1 MKPVGFSATPN
12 LVLRLPM
19 WRSRLMLF
27 ILFFLFML
35 LLARAFWI
43 QGPGNAFYE
52 AKAVRGTQRELEL
65 PASRGKILDRNG
77 QVIATSLEAKSV
89 IAYNDTVPDDLS
101 AEKIRKLAQL
111 LQIGEA
117 DLRKKL
123 KEERKQVFLKRQVDP
138 EIAQQI
144 KRLEIPGIG
153 LNNEYRRF
161 YPEGEAMAHV
171 VGFTNVEDRGQE
183 GMELSHEAELAGH
196 PGQRRVVVDR
206 LGRVVEDVAITQLPR
221 NGKDLQ
227 LSIDSKIQYLA
238 YNAVKNAVEEHHAKA
253 GGAVVLDTQT
263 GEILA
268 LANWPSYNPND
279 RSKLNGEQLRNRVLT
294 DTFEPGST
302 MKPFTVSIALEK
314 GAVTPNTPMAIGA
327 SYLIGPKPITDTH
340 PYGVLTVA
348 QIIQKSSNIG
358 TAKLAMQMQS
368 KEMWDMYTA
377 VGFGQAP
384 KIGFPGAVAGT
395 LHPYK
400 KWMPTDQAR
409 IAFGY
414 GIAASLFQVAHA
426 YTIFARDG
434 ELVPLT
440 IERSPEFKQ
449 GTRVISAKTAIEMR
463 SMLESVTEPG
473 GTAVKAHSDGFRVGG
488 KTGTAHK
495 VSGKGYSSNKYRAYF
510 SGIAP
515 ISAPRIVVAVMID
528 EPTGGSHYGGDVA
541 APVFSTIVSETLQT
555 MNIVPDTN
563 VKQMVMR
570 DEVAPTEAH
579 GDNLLQIHKVV
590 LKR

>member
-1 MKPVGFSATPN
+1 MRLVGFSTSPN

-27 ILFFLFML
+27 LLFFVFTL
-35 LLARAFWI
+35 LLIRAFWI

-101 AEKIRKLAQL
+101 AEKIQKLASL
-111 LQIGEA
+111 LQMSEY

-123 KEERKQVFLKRQVDP
+123 KEERKQIFLKRQVDP
-138 EIAQQI
+138 DIAQQI
-144 KRLEIPGIG
+144 KKLEIPGIG

-171 VGFTNVEDRGQE
+171 VGFTSVEDRGQE
-183 GMELSHEAELAGH
+183 GMELSREKDLAGH

-206 LGRVVEDVAITQLPR
+206 LGRVVEDVAIEQYPQ

-238 YNAVKNAVEEHHAKA
+238 YNAVKSAVEQHHAKA

-268 LANWPSYNPND
+268 LANYPSYNPND
-279 RSKLNGEQLRNRVLT
+279 RRNLSGEQLRNRVLT

-302 MKPFTVSIALEK
+302 IKPFTISIALEK
-314 GAVTPNTPMAIGA
+314 GAIAPNTNMVIGA
-327 SYLIGPKPITDTH
+327 KYLVGPKPITDTH
-340 PYGVLTVA
+340 PYGNLTVA
-348 QIIQKSSNIG
+348 EIIQKSSNIG
-358 TAKLAMQMQS
+358 TAKIAMNNLS
-368 KEMWDMYTA
+368 AEEMWNFYTS
-377 VGFGQAP
+377 VGLGQAP

-395 LHPYK
+395 VHPFK

-414 GIAASLFQVAHA
+414 GISASLFQVARA

-449 GTRVISAKTAIEMR
+449 GTKVLSAKTANDMR
-463 SMLESVTEPG
+463 AMLETVTEPG
-473 GTAVKAHSDGFRVGG
+473 GTAVKAQSEGYRVGG

-495 VSGKGYSSNKYRAYF
+495 LVGKGYGNSYRAYF
-510 SGIAP
+510 AGIAP

-541 APVFSTIVSETLQT
+541 GPVFSTIVSETLRT
-555 MNIVPDTN
+555 LNVLPDSK
-563 VKQMVMR
+563 VKQMVLQ
-570 DEVAPTEAH
+570 DQPSTDTHIATAH
-579 GDNLLQIHKVV
+579 AQPVV

>member
-1 MKPVGFSATPN
+1 MRTVGFSTTPN

-27 ILFFLFML
+27 LLFVVFTL
-35 LLARAFWI
+35 LLIRAFWI

-89 IAYNDTVPDDLS
+89 IAYNDTVPDDLV
-101 AEKIRKLAQL
+101 AEKVQKLASL
-111 LQIGEA
+111 LQMSEY

-123 KEERKQVFLKRQVDP
+123 KEERKQVFLKRQVNPDV
-138 EIAQQI
+138 AQQI
-144 KRLEIPGIG
+144 KKLEIPGIG

-183 GMELSHEAELAGH
+183 GMELSREKDLAGH

-206 LGRVVEDVAITQLPR
+206 LGRVVEDVAIEQFPQ

-238 YNAVKNAVEEHHAKA
+238 YNAVKSAVLEHHAKA

-268 LANWPSYNPND
+268 LANYPSYNPND
-279 RSKLNGEQLRNRVLT
+279 RRNLSGEQLRNRVLT

-302 MKPFTVSIALEK
+302 IKPLTISAALEK
-314 GAVTPNTPMAIGA
+314 GAVTPNTNMVIGA
-327 SYLIGPKPITDTH
+327 KYLVGPKPITDTH
-340 PYGVLTVA
+340 PYSNLSVA
-348 QIIQKSSNIG
+348 EIIQKSSNIG
-358 TAKLAMQMQS
+358 TAKIAMNYLS
-368 KEMWDMYTA
+368 SEEMWEMYTA
-377 VGFGQAP
+377 VGFGQSP

-395 LHPYK
+395 VHPFK

-414 GIAASLFQVAHA
+414 GISASLFQVARA

-434 ELVPLT
+434 DLVPLT
-440 IERSPEFKQ
+440 IERSPEFKP
-449 GTRVISAKTAIEMR
+449 GTKVISAKTATEMR
-463 SMLESVTEPG
+463 SMLETVTEPG
-473 GTAVKAHSDGFRVGG
+473 GTAVKAQADGYRVGG

-495 VSGKGYSSNKYRAYF
+495 LVGKGYGNSYRAYF
-510 SGIAP
+510 AGIAP

-541 APVFSTIVSETLQT
+541 APVFSTIVSETLRT
-555 MNIVPDTN
+555 LNVIPDTKI
-563 VKQMVMR
+563 KQMV
-570 DEVAPTEAH
+570 
-579 GDNLLQIHKVV
+579 LQDQPSADMHIAGRHAQPMV

>member
-1 MKPVGFSATPN
+1 MRPVGFSTSPN

-27 ILFFLFML
+27 ILFFVFML
-35 LLARAFWI
+35 LLIRAFWI

-52 AKAVRGTQRELEL
+52 AKGVGVTQRELEL

-77 QVIATSLEAKSV
+77 QVIATSLEVKSI
-89 IAYNDTVPDDLS
+89 IAYNDNVPADLS
-101 AEKIRKLAQL
+101 AEKVHKLAIL
-111 LQIGEA
+111 LEMSDA
-117 DLRKKL
+117 ELRKKL
-123 KEERKQVFLKRQVDP
+123 REERKQVFLKRQVDP
-138 EIAQQI
+138 KIAEQI
-144 KRLEIPGIG
+144 KQLEIPGIG
-153 LNNEYRRF
+153 FNKEYRRF

-183 GMELSHEAELAGH
+183 GMEYSREKELAAH

-206 LGRVVEDVAITQLPR
+206 LGRVVEDIAIEQLPQ

-227 LSIDSKIQYLA
+227 LSIDSKIQFLA
-238 YNAVKNAVEEHHAKA
+238 YNAVKNAVEQHHASA

-268 LANWPSYNPND
+268 LANYPSYNPNN
-279 RSKLNGEQLRNRVLT
+279 RRNLSGEQLRNRVLT

-302 MKPFTVSIALEK
+302 IKPFTISIALEK
-314 GAVTPNTPMAIGA
+314 GAVMPNTNMAIGA
-327 SYLIGPKPITDTH
+327 SYLVGPKPITDTH
-340 PYGVLTVA
+340 PYDTLTVS

-358 TAKLAMQMQS
+358 TAKIAMNTLS
-368 KEMWDMYTA
+368 PEEMWDFYSA

-384 KIGFPGAVAGT
+384 KIGFPGAVNGT
-395 LHPYK
+395 LHPFK
-400 KWMPTDQAR
+400 KWVPSDQAR

-414 GIAASLFQVAHA
+414 GVSASLFQVARA
-426 YTIFARDG
+426 YTVFARDG

-440 IERSPEFKQ
+440 IERSPEVKT
-449 GTRVISAKTAIEMR
+449 GTKVISAKTAIAMR
-463 SMLESVTEPG
+463 SMLEAVTEQG
-473 GTAVKAHSDGFRVGG
+473 GTAVKAHADGYRVGG

-495 VSGKGYSSNKYRAYF
+495 LVGKGYGNKYRAYF
-510 SGIAP
+510 AGIAP

-541 APVFSTIVSETLQT
+541 APVFSTIVSETLRSLS
-555 MNIVPDTN
+555 VLPDSN
-563 VKQMVMR
+563 VKQMVLQ
-570 DEVAPTEAH
+570 DEVPTTPRSVDIKTQQVA
-579 GDNLLQIHKVV
+579 V
-590 LKR
+590 KR

>member
-1 MKPVGFSATPN
+1 MRPVGFSTTPN

-27 ILFFLFML
+27 LLFFVFML
-35 LLARAFWI
+35 LLIRAFWI

-52 AKAVRGTQRELEL
+52 AKGVRGTQRELEL

-101 AEKIRKLAQL
+101 AEKVKALANL
-111 LQIGEA
+111 LQISETE
-117 DLRKKL
+117 LRKKL
-123 KEERKQVFLKRQVDP
+123 KEERKQIFLKRQVDP
-138 EIAQQI
+138 AVAQQI
-144 KRLEIPGIG
+144 KLLEIPGIG

-171 VGFTNVEDRGQE
+171 VGFTNVNDKGQE
-183 GMELSHEAELAGH
+183 GMELSREKELAGH

-206 LGRVVEDVAITQLPR
+206 LGRVVEEMAILQLPQ
-221 NGKDLQ
+221 NGKDLN
-227 LSIDSKIQYLA
+227 LSIDSKIQFLA
-238 YNAVKNAVEEHHAKA
+238 YNAVKSAVETHHAKA

-268 LANWPSYNPND
+268 LANYPSYNPND
-279 RSKLNGEQLRNRVLT
+279 RKYLTGEQLRNRVLT

-302 MKPFTVSIALEK
+302 MKPITVSLSLEK
-314 GAVTPNTPMAIGA
+314 GQVQPNTQMAIGA
-327 SYLIGPKPITDTH
+327 KYLIGPKPITDTH
-340 PYGVLTVA
+340 PYATLTVA

-358 TAKLAMQMQS
+358 TAKLAMNTSPQ
-368 KEMWDMYTA
+368 EMWDLYTA
-377 VGFGQAP
+377 AGFGQAP

-400 KWMPTDQAR
+400 KWVPSDQAR

-414 GIAASLFQVAHA
+414 GISASLFQVARA

-440 IERSPEFKQ
+440 IERSPEFKP
-449 GTRVISAKTAIEMR
+449 GTPVISAKTAIEMR
-463 SMLESVTEPG
+463 GMLETVTEPG
-473 GTAVKAHSDGFRVGG
+473 GTAVKAQAEGFRVGG

-495 VSGKGYSSNKYRAYF
+495 LVGKGYGNKYRAYF
-510 SGIAP
+510 VGLAP

-541 APVFSTIVSETLQT
+541 APVFSTIVSETLHT
-555 MNIVPDTN
+555 LNVLPDAK
-563 VKQMVMR
+563 VKQMVLQNTAPE
-570 DEVAPTEAH
+570 EVRTANAQAQH
-579 GDNLLQIHKVV
+579 VV

>member
-1 MKPVGFSATPN
+1 MRRVGFSTTPN

-27 ILFFLFML
+27 LLFFVFMML
-35 LLARAFWI
+35 LLRAFWI
-43 QGPGNAFYE
+43 QGPGNEFYE
-52 AKAVRGTQRELEL
+52 AKGVRGTQRELEL

-101 AEKIRKLAQL
+101 ADKVKKLASL
-111 LQIGEA
+111 LKMSEA
-117 DLRKKL
+117 ELRKKL
-123 KEERKQVFLKRQVDP
+123 KEERKQIFLKRQVEP
-138 EIAQQI
+138 AIAQQI
-144 KRLEIPGIG
+144 KQLEIPGIG

-183 GMELSHEAELAGH
+183 GMELSREKELAGH

-206 LGRVVEDVAITQLPR
+206 LGRVVEEMAILQLPQ
-221 NGKDLQ
+221 NGKDLN

-238 YNAVKNAVEEHHAKA
+238 YNAIKDAVEKHHAKA
-253 GGAVVLDTQT
+253 GGAVVVDTQT

-268 LANWPSYNPND
+268 LANYPSYNPND
-279 RSKLNGEQLRNRVLT
+279 RKFLTGEQLRNRVLT

-302 MKPFTVSIALEK
+302 MKPLTVAIALEK
-314 GAVTPNTPMAIGA
+314 GAIKPETNMVIGA
-327 SYLIGPKPITDTH
+327 KYLIGPKPITDTH
-340 PYGVLTVA
+340 PYSNLTIA
-348 QIIQKSSNIG
+348 EIIQKSSNIG
-358 TAKLAMQMQS
+358 TAKIAINNLSAE
-368 KEMWDMYTA
+368 EMWDFYTA
-377 VGFGQAP
+377 VGFGQSP
-384 KIGFPGAVAGT
+384 KIGFPGAVGGT
-395 LHPYK
+395 VHPFK

-414 GIAASLFQVAHA
+414 GISTSLFQVAQA
-426 YTIFARDG
+426 YTVFARDG

-440 IERSPEFKQ
+440 IERSPKFKP
-449 GTRVISAKTAIEMR
+449 GTRVLSAKTAIEIR
-463 SMLESVTEPG
+463 TMLETVTEPG
-473 GTAVKAHSDGFRVGG
+473 GTAIKAQAEGFRVGG

-495 VSGKGYSSNKYRAYF
+495 LVGKGYGNKYRAYF
-510 SGIAP
+510 AGLAP

-528 EPTGGSHYGGDVA
+528 EPTIGGHYGGEVA
-541 APVFSTIVSETLQT
+541 APVFSTIVSETLNT
-555 MNIVPDTN
+555 LNVLPDN
-563 VKQMVMR
+563 KVKQMV
-570 DEVAPTEAH
+570 
-579 GDNLLQIHKVV
+579 LQDKSLEEIRTANIQAQQAV

>member
-1 MKPVGFSATPN
+1 MRPVGFSTTPN

-27 ILFFLFML
+27 LLFFVFMML
-35 LLARAFWI
+35 LLRAFWI

-52 AKAVRGTQRELEL
+52 AKGIRGTQRELEL

-89 IAYNDTVPDDLS
+89 IAYNDTVPDDL
-101 AEKIRKLAQL
+101 AADKVQKLASL
-111 LQIGEA
+111 LQMSEA
-117 DLRKKL
+117 ELRKKL
-123 KEERKQVFLKRQVDP
+123 REERKQIFLKRQVEP
-138 EIAQQI
+138 AIAQQI
-144 KRLEIPGIG
+144 KQLEIPGIG

-171 VGFTNVEDRGQE
+171 VGFTNVNDKGQE
-183 GMELSHEAELAGH
+183 GMELSRESELAGR

-206 LGRVVEDVAITQLPR
+206 LGRVVEEMAILQLPQ
-221 NGKDLQ
+221 NGKDLN
-227 LSIDSKIQYLA
+227 LSIDSKIQFLA
-238 YNAVKNAVEEHHAKA
+238 YNAVKDAVEKHHAKA

-268 LANWPSYNPND
+268 LANYPSYNPND
-279 RSKLNGEQLRNRVLT
+279 RKYLTGEQLRNRVLT

-302 MKPFTVSIALEK
+302 MKPLTIAIALEK
-314 GAVTPNTPMAIGA
+314 GVVKPDTNMVIGA
-327 SYLIGPKPITDTH
+327 KYLVGPKPITDTH
-340 PYGVLTVA
+340 PYANLTVA

-358 TAKLAMQMQS
+358 TSKIAMNS
-368 KEMWDMYTA
+368 LSAEEMWDFYTS

-395 LHPYK
+395 VHPFK
-400 KWMPTDQAR
+400 KWVPSDQAR

-414 GIAASLFQVAHA
+414 GISASLFQVARA
-426 YTIFARDG
+426 YTVFARDG

-440 IERSPEFKQ
+440 IERSPDFKP
-449 GTRVISAKTAIEMR
+449 GTKILSPKAAIEMR
-463 SMLESVTEPG
+463 AMLETVTEPG
-473 GTAVKAHSDGFRVGG
+473 GTAIKAQAEGFRVGG

-495 VSGKGYSSNKYRAYF
+495 IVGKGYGNKYRAYF
-510 SGIAP
+510 AGLAP

-541 APVFSTIVSETLQT
+541 APVFSTIVSETLNT
-555 MNIVPDTN
+555 LNVLPDSKA
-563 VKQMVMR
+563 KQMVLR
-570 DEVAPTEAH
+570 DKSPEEIRTANVQAQH
-579 GDNLLQIHKVV
+579 VV

>member
-1 MKPVGFSATPN
+1 MRPVGFSTTPN

-27 ILFFLFML
+27 LLFFVFML
-35 LLARAFWI
+35 LLIRAFWI

-52 AKAVRGTQRELEL
+52 AKGVRGTQRELEL

-101 AEKIRKLAQL
+101 AEKVKALANL
-111 LQIGEA
+111 LQISETE
-117 DLRKKL
+117 LRKKL
-123 KEERKQVFLKRQVDP
+123 KEERKQIFLKRQVDP
-138 EIAQQI
+138 VVAQKI
-144 KRLEIPGIG
+144 KQLEIPGIG

-183 GMELSHEAELAGH
+183 GMELSREKELAGH

-206 LGRVVEDVAITQLPR
+206 LGRVVEEMAILQLPQ
-221 NGKDLQ
+221 NGKDLS
-227 LSIDSKIQYLA
+227 LSIDSKIQFLA
-238 YNAVKNAVEEHHAKA
+238 YNAVKSAVEKHQAKA

-268 LANWPSYNPND
+268 LANYPSYNPND
-279 RSKLNGEQLRNRVLT
+279 RKNLTGEQLRNRVLT

-302 MKPFTVSIALEK
+302 MKPFTVSLALEK
-314 GAVTPNTPMAIGA
+314 GQVQPNTQMAIGA
-327 SYLIGPKPITDTH
+327 KYLIGPKPITDTH
-340 PYGVLTVA
+340 PYGTLTVA
-348 QIIQKSSNIG
+348 QVIQKSSNIG
-358 TAKLAMQMQS
+358 TAKLAMNTSPQ
-368 KEMWDMYTA
+368 EMWDLYTA
-377 VGFGQAP
+377 AGFGQVP

-400 KWMPTDQAR
+400 KWVPSDQAR

-414 GIAASLFQVAHA
+414 GISSSLFQLARA

-434 ELVPLT
+434 DLVPLT
-440 IERSPEFKQ
+440 IERSPEFKP
-449 GTRVISAKTAIEMR
+449 GTPVISAKTAIEMR
-463 SMLESVTEPG
+463 SMLETVTEPG
-473 GTAVKAHSDGFRVGG
+473 GTALKAQAEGFRVGG

-495 VSGKGYSSNKYRAYF
+495 LVGKGYGNKYRAYF
-510 SGIAP
+510 AGLAP

-528 EPTGGSHYGGDVA
+528 EPTKGGHYGGEVA
-541 APVFSTIVSETLQT
+541 APVFSTIVSETLHT
-555 MNIVPDTN
+555 LNVLPDAK
-563 VKQMVMR
+563 VKQMV
-570 DEVAPTEAH
+570 
-579 GDNLLQIHKVV
+579 LQDKTPEEIRTANVQAQHAV

>member
-1 MKPVGFSATPN
+1 MRPVGFSTSPN

-19 WRSRLMLF
+19 WRSRMMLF
-27 ILFFLFML
+27 LLFFVFML
-35 LLARAFWI
+35 LLIRAFWI

-52 AKAVRGTQRELEL
+52 AKGVRGTQRELEL

-101 AEKIRKLAQL
+101 TEKVKSLANL
-111 LQIGEA
+111 LQMSESE
-117 DLRKKL
+117 LRKKL
-123 KEERKQVFLKRQVDP
+123 KEERKQIFLKRQVDP
-138 EIAQQI
+138 EVAQKI
-144 KRLEIPGIG
+144 KQLEIPGIG

-183 GMELSHEAELAGH
+183 GMELSREKELAGH

-206 LGRVVEDVAITQLPR
+206 LGRVVEEMAILQLPQ
-221 NGKDLQ
+221 NGKDLN
-227 LSIDSKIQYLA
+227 LSIDSKIQFLA
-238 YNAVKNAVEEHHAKA
+238 YNAVKNAVEQHHAKA

-268 LANWPSYNPND
+268 LANYPSYNPND
-279 RSKLNGEQLRNRVLT
+279 RKYLTGEQLRNRVLT
-294 DTFEPGST
+294 DSFEPGST
-302 MKPFTVSIALEK
+302 MKPFTVSLALEK
-314 GAVTPNTPMAIGA
+314 GQVQPNTQMVIGA
-327 SYLIGPKPITDTH
+327 KYLIGPKPITDTH

-358 TAKLAMQMQS
+358 TAKLAMNTSPQ
-368 KEMWDMYTA
+368 EMWDLYTA
-377 VGFGQAP
+377 AGFGQAP
-384 KIGFPGAVAGT
+384 KIGFPGAVSGT

-400 KWMPTDQAR
+400 KWVPSDQAR

-414 GIAASLFQVAHA
+414 GVSTSLFQLARA

-440 IERSPEFKQ
+440 IERSPEFKP
-449 GTRVISAKTAIEMR
+449 GTPVISAKTAIEMR
-463 SMLESVTEPG
+463 GMLETVTEPG
-473 GTAVKAHSDGFRVGG
+473 GTAIKAQAEGFRVGG

-495 VSGKGYSSNKYRAYF
+495 LVGKGYGNKYRAYF
-510 SGIAP
+510 AGLAP

-541 APVFSTIVSETLQT
+541 APVFSTIVSETLHT
-555 MNIVPDTN
+555 LNVLPDAK
-563 VKQMVMR
+563 VKQMV
-570 DEVAPTEAH
+570 
-579 GDNLLQIHKVV
+579 LQDKTPEEIRTANVQTQHVV

>member
-1 MKPVGFSATPN
+1 MRPVGFSTTPN

-27 ILFFLFML
+27 LLFFVFML
-35 LLARAFWI
+35 LLLRAFWI

-77 QVIATSLEAKSV
+77 NVIATSLEAKSV

-101 AEKIRKLAQL
+101 AEKIRQLASL
-111 LQIGEA
+111 LQMNESDI
-117 DLRKKL
+117 RRKL

-138 EIAQQI
+138 AVAQQI
-144 KRLEIPGIG
+144 KQLEIPGIG

-183 GMELSHEAELAGH
+183 GMGLSHEKELAAH

-206 LGRVVEDVAITQLPR
+206 LGRIVEDVAIEQEPQ

-268 LANWPSYNPND
+268 LANYPSYNPND
-279 RSKLNGEQLRNRVLT
+279 RRNLTGEQLRNRVLT

-302 MKPFTVSIALEK
+302 MKPFTISTALEK
-314 GAVTPNTPMAIGA
+314 GAITPNTNMVIGA

-340 PYGVLTVA
+340 PYGNLTVS
-348 QIIQKSSNIG
+348 QVIQKSSNIG
-358 TAKLAMQMQS
+358 TAKIAMNNLS
-368 KEMWDMYTA
+368 PEEMWNMYSA

-384 KIGFPGAVAGT
+384 KIGFPGSVSGT
-395 LHPYK
+395 LHPYQ
-400 KWMPTDQAR
+400 KWGASDQAR

-414 GIAASLFQVAHA
+414 GISASLFQVARA

-440 IERSPEFKQ
+440 IERSPEFKP
-449 GTRVISAKTAIEMR
+449 GVRVISAKTAIEMR
-463 SMLESVTEPG
+463 SMLETVTEPG
-473 GTAVKAHSDGFRVGG
+473 GTAVKAQADGYRVGG

-495 VSGKGYSSNKYRAYF
+495 LVGKGYGNSYRAYF

-541 APVFSTIVSETLQT
+541 APVFSTIVSETLRT
-555 MNIVPDTN
+555 LNVLPDANI
-563 VKQMVMR
+563 KQMVSDDVKR
-570 DEVAPTEAH
+570 PPENQVTGLKA
-579 GDNLLQIHKVV
+579 QQVV

>member
-1 MKPVGFSATPN
+1 MRPVGFSTTPN

-27 ILFFLFML
+27 LLFFVFMML
-35 LLARAFWI
+35 LLRAFWI

-52 AKAVRGTQRELEL
+52 AKGVRGTQRELEL

-89 IAYNDTVPDDLS
+89 IAYNDTVPDDL
-101 AEKIRKLAQL
+101 AADKVKKLASL
-111 LQIGEA
+111 LQISESE
-117 DLRKKL
+117 LRKKL
-123 KEERKQVFLKRQVDP
+123 KEDRKQIFLKRQVEP
-138 EIAQQI
+138 AIAQQI
-144 KRLEIPGIG
+144 KQLEIPGIG

-183 GMELSHEAELAGH
+183 GMELSRQKELAGH

-206 LGRVVEDVAITQLPR
+206 LGRVVEEMAILQLPQ
-221 NGKDLQ
+221 NGKDLN
-227 LSIDSKIQYLA
+227 LSIDSKIQFLA
-238 YNAVKNAVEEHHAKA
+238 YNAVKDAVEKHRAKA
-253 GGAVVLDTQT
+253 GGAVVLDAQT

-268 LANWPSYNPND
+268 LANYPSYNPND
-279 RSKLNGEQLRNRVLT
+279 RKFLTGEQLRNRVLT

-302 MKPFTVSIALEK
+302 MKPLTVAIALEK
-314 GAVTPNTPMAIGA
+314 GVIQADTNMVIGA
-327 SYLIGPKPITDTH
+327 KYLIGPKPITDTH
-340 PYGVLTVA
+340 PYANLSVA

-358 TAKLAMQMQS
+358 TAKIAINSLSAE
-368 KEMWDMYTA
+368 EMWDFYTA
-377 VGFGQAP
+377 VGFGQSP

-395 LHPYK
+395 VHPFK

-414 GIAASLFQVAHA
+414 GISASLFQVAQA
-426 YTIFARDG
+426 YTVFARDG

-440 IERSPEFKQ
+440 IERSPNFKP
-449 GTRVISAKTAIEMR
+449 GTRVLSAKTAIEMR
-463 SMLESVTEPG
+463 AMLETVTEPG
-473 GTAVKAHSDGFRVGG
+473 GTAIKAQAEGFRVGG

-495 VSGKGYSSNKYRAYF
+495 LVGKGYGNKYRAYF
-510 SGIAP
+510 AGLAP

-528 EPTGGSHYGGDVA
+528 EPTVGGHYGGEVA
-541 APVFSTIVSETLQT
+541 APVFSTIVSETLNT
-555 MNIVPDTN
+555 LNVPPDN
-563 VKQMVMR
+563 KVKQMV
-570 DEVAPTEAH
+570 
-579 GDNLLQIHKVV
+579 LQDKSPEEIRTANVQTQHVV

>member
-1 MKPVGFSATPN
+1 M
-12 LVLRLPM
+12 
-19 WRSRLMLF
+19 
-27 ILFFLFML
+27 
-35 LLARAFWI
+35 
-43 QGPGNAFYE
+43 Q
-52 AKAVRGTQRELEL
+52 
-65 PASRGKILDRNG
+65 
-77 QVIATSLEAKSV
+77 
-89 IAYNDTVPDDLS
+89 
-101 AEKIRKLAQL
+101 KLASL
-111 LQIGEA
+111 LQISETE
-117 DLRKKL
+117 LRKKVR
-123 KEERKQVFLKRQVDP
+123 EERKQTFLKRQVDP

-144 KRLEIPGIG
+144 KQLEIPGIG

-183 GMELSHEAELAGH
+183 GMELSSEKELAGH

-206 LGRVVEDVAITQLPR
+206 LGRVVEEIAILQLPQ

-227 LSIDSKIQYLA
+227 LSIDSKIQFLA
-238 YNAVKNAVEEHHAKA
+238 YNAVKSAVEQHRASA

-268 LANWPSYNPND
+268 LANYPSYNPND
-279 RSKLNGEQLRNRVLT
+279 RKKLTGEQLRNRVLT

-302 MKPFTVSIALEK
+302 MKPLTISIALEK
-314 GAVTPNTPMAIGA
+314 GAVLPNTN
-327 SYLIGPKPITDTH
+327 LVGPKPITDTH
-340 PYGVLTVA
+340 HYGNLTVA

-358 TAKLAMQMQS
+358 TAKIAMNNLTAE
-368 KEMWDMYTA
+368 EMWNFYTS
-377 VGFGQAP
+377 VGLGQAP

-395 LHPYK
+395 VLPYK

-414 GIAASLFQVAHA
+414 GISASLFQLARA
-426 YTIFARDG
+426 YTVFARDG

-440 IERSPEFKQ
+440 IERSPEFKP
-449 GTRVISAKTAIEMR
+449 GTKVMSPKTAIEMR
-463 SMLESVTEPG
+463 TMLETVTEPG
-473 GTAVKAHSDGFRVGG
+473 GTAIKAQSEGYRVGG

-495 VSGKGYSSNKYRAYF
+495 LVGKGYGNKYRAYF
-510 SGIAP
+510 AGLAP

-541 APVFSTIVSETLQT
+541 APVFSTIVSETLRT
-555 MNIVPDTN
+555 LNVLPDSN
-563 VKQMVMR
+563 VKQMVLK
-570 DEVAPTEAH
+570 DEPPANLHGTGVKVQQVA
-579 GDNLLQIHKVV
+579 

>member
-1 MKPVGFSATPN
+1 MRPVGFSTTPN

-27 ILFFLFML
+27 LLFFVFMML
-35 LLARAFWI
+35 LLRAFWI

-52 AKAVRGTQRELEL
+52 AKGVRGTQRELEL

-77 QVIATSLEAKSV
+77 QVIATSLEAKSI

-101 AEKIRKLAQL
+101 ADKLQKLANL
-111 LQIGEA
+111 LQISKG

-123 KEERKQVFLKRQVDP
+123 QEDRKQVFLKRQVDP
-138 EIAQQI
+138 KVAQQI
-144 KRLEIPGIG
+144 MQLEIPGIG
-153 LNNEYRRF
+153 LNNEYKRF

-171 VGFTNVEDRGQE
+171 VGFTNVNDKGQE
-183 GMELSHEAELAGH
+183 GMELSREKDLAAH

-206 LGRVVEDVAITQLPR
+206 LGRVVEDIAIEQLPQ
-221 NGKDLQ
+221 NGKDLH
-227 LSIDSKIQYLA
+227 LSIDSKIQFLA
-238 YNAVKNAVEEHHAKA
+238 YNAVKSAVEQHHAKA
-253 GGAVVLDTQT
+253 GGAVVLDAQT

-268 LANWPSYNPND
+268 LANYPSYNPND
-279 RSKLNGEQLRNRVLT
+279 RRNLSGEQLRNRVLT

-302 MKPFTVSIALEK
+302 IKPLTVSIALEK
-314 GAVTPNTPMAIGA
+314 GSVAPNTNMAIGA
-327 SYLIGPKPITDTH
+327 KYLVGPKPITDTH
-340 PYGVLTVA
+340 PYGNLTVA
-348 QIIQKSSNIG
+348 EVIQKSSNIG
-358 TAKLAMQMQS
+358 TAKIAMNYLS
-368 KEMWDMYTA
+368 PEEMWDFYTA
-377 VGFGQAP
+377 VGLGQSP

-395 LHPYK
+395 VHPYK

-414 GIAASLFQVAHA
+414 GISASLFQVARA

-440 IERSPEFKQ
+440 IERSPDAKT
-449 GTRVISAKTAIEMR
+449 GTRVLSAKTAIEMR
-463 SMLESVTEPG
+463 EMLETVTEPG
-473 GTAVKAHSDGFRVGG
+473 GTAVKAQAEGYRVGG

-495 VSGKGYSSNKYRAYF
+495 LVGKGYGNKYRAYF
-510 SGIAP
+510 AGLAP
-515 ISAPRIVVAVMID
+515 ISAPRIVVAVMVD

-541 APVFSTIVSETLQT
+541 APVFSTIVGETLRAL
-555 MNIVPDTN
+555 NVLPDN
-563 VKQMVMR
+563 KVKQMAL
-570 DEVAPTEAH
+570 DDKSLTEVRTANAQTQHA
-579 GDNLLQIHKVV
+579 V

>member
-1 MKPVGFSATPN
+1 MRPVGFSTTPN

-27 ILFFLFML
+27 LLFFVFML
-35 LLARAFWI
+35 LLLRAFWI

-52 AKAVRGTQRELEL
+52 AKGVRGTQRELEL

-77 QVIATSLEAKSV
+77 QVIATSLEAKSI
-89 IAYNDTVPDDLS
+89 IAYNDTVPDDL
-101 AEKIRKLAQL
+101 AADKIHKLANL
-111 LQIGEA
+111 LQISEA
-117 DLRKKL
+117 ELRKKL
-123 KEERKQVFLKRQVDP
+123 KDERKQIFLKRQVDP
-138 EIAQQI
+138 EVAQQI
-144 KRLEIPGIG
+144 KQLEIPGIG
-153 LNNEYRRF
+153 QNNEYRRF

-171 VGFTNVEDRGQE
+171 VGFTNVNDKGQE
-183 GMELSHEAELAGH
+183 GMELSREKDLAAH
-196 PGQRRVVVDR
+196 PGQRRVVIDR
-206 LGRVVEDVAITQLPR
+206 LGRVVEDVAIEQLPQ

-227 LSIDSKIQYLA
+227 LSIDSKIQFLA
-238 YNAVKNAVEEHHAKA
+238 YNAVKNAVEQHHAKA

-268 LANWPSYNPND
+268 LANYPSYNPND
-279 RSKLNGEQLRNRVLT
+279 RKNLSGEQLRNRVLT

-302 MKPFTVSIALEK
+302 MKPLTVSIALEK
-314 GAVTPNTPMAIGA
+314 GSVTPNQNMVIGS
-327 SYLIGPKPITDTH
+327 SYLVGPKPITDTH
-340 PYGVLTVA
+340 PYGNLTVA

-358 TAKLAMQMQS
+358 TAKIAMNNLS
-368 KEMWDMYTA
+368 PEEMWDFYTA
-377 VGFGQAP
+377 VGLGQSP

-395 LHPYK
+395 VHPFK

-414 GIAASLFQVAHA
+414 GISASLFQVARA
-426 YTIFARDG
+426 YTVFARDG

-440 IERSPEFKQ
+440 IERSPEVKP
-449 GTRVISAKTAIEMR
+449 GTRVLSAKTAIEMR
-463 SMLESVTEPG
+463 EMLETVTEPG
-473 GTAVKAHSDGFRVGG
+473 GTAIKAQTEGYRVGG

-495 VSGKGYSSNKYRAYF
+495 LVGKGYGNKYRAYF
-510 SGIAP
+510 VGLAP

-541 APVFSTIVSETLQT
+541 APVFSTIVGETLRT
-555 MNIVPDTN
+555 LSVLPDSK
-563 VKQMVMR
+563 VKQMAG
-570 DEVAPTEAH
+570 DEKKPVEVRAAH
-579 GDNLLQIHKVV
+579 VQTQHAV

>member
-1 MKPVGFSATPN
+1 MRPVGFSTTPN

-27 ILFFLFML
+27 LLFFVFML
-35 LLARAFWI
+35 LLIRAFWI

-52 AKAVRGTQRELEL
+52 AKGVRGTQRELEL

-101 AEKIRKLAQL
+101 AEKVKALANL
-111 LQIGEA
+111 LQISEA
-117 DLRKKL
+117 ELRKKL
-123 KEERKQVFLKRQVDP
+123 KEERKQIFLKRQVDP
-138 EIAQQI
+138 AVAQKI
-144 KRLEIPGIG
+144 KQLEIPGIG

-183 GMELSHEAELAGH
+183 GMELSREKELAGH

-206 LGRVVEDVAITQLPR
+206 LGRVVEEMAILQLPQ
-221 NGKDLQ
+221 NGKDLS
-227 LSIDSKIQYLA
+227 LSIDSKIQFLA
-238 YNAVKNAVEEHHAKA
+238 YNAVKSAVEKHQAKA

-268 LANWPSYNPND
+268 LANYPSYNPND
-279 RSKLNGEQLRNRVLT
+279 RKYLTGEQLRNRVLT

-302 MKPFTVSIALEK
+302 MKPFTVSLALEK
-314 GAVTPNTPMAIGA
+314 GQVQPNTQMVIGA
-327 SYLIGPKPITDTH
+327 KYLIGPKPITDTH
-340 PYGVLTVA
+340 PYGTLTIA

-358 TAKLAMQMQS
+358 TAKLAMNTSPQ
-368 KEMWDMYTA
+368 EMWDLYTA
-377 VGFGQAP
+377 AGFGQAP

-400 KWMPTDQAR
+400 KWVPSDQAR

-414 GIAASLFQVAHA
+414 GISSSLFQLARA

-440 IERSPEFKQ
+440 IERSPEFKP
-449 GTRVISAKTAIEMR
+449 GTLVISAKTAIEMR
-463 SMLESVTEPG
+463 SMLETVTEPG
-473 GTAVKAHSDGFRVGG
+473 GTALKAQAEGFRVGG
-488 KTGTAHK
+488 KTGTSHK
-495 VSGKGYSSNKYRAYF
+495 LVGKVYGNKYRAYF
-510 SGIAP
+510 AGLAP

-528 EPTGGSHYGGDVA
+528 EPTKGGHYGGEVA
-541 APVFSTIVSETLQT
+541 APVFSTIVSETLHT
-555 MNIVPDTN
+555 LNVLPDAK
-563 VKQMVMR
+563 VKQMV
-570 DEVAPTEAH
+570 
-579 GDNLLQIHKVV
+579 LQDKTPEEIRTANVQAQHAV

>member
-1 MKPVGFSATPN
+1 MRPVGFSTTPN

-27 ILFFLFML
+27 LLFFVFML
-35 LLARAFWI
+35 LLLRAFWI

-52 AKAVRGTQRELEL
+52 AKGVRGTQRELEL

-77 QVIATSLEAKSV
+77 QVIATSLEAKSI
-89 IAYNDTVPDDLS
+89 IAYNDTVPDDL
-101 AEKIRKLAQL
+101 AADKIHKLANL
-111 LQIGEA
+111 LQISEA
-117 DLRKKL
+117 ELRKKL
-123 KEERKQVFLKRQVDP
+123 KDERKQIFLKRQVDP
-138 EIAQQI
+138 EVAQQI
-144 KRLEIPGIG
+144 KQLEIPGIG
-153 LNNEYRRF
+153 QNNEYRRF

-171 VGFTNVEDRGQE
+171 VGFTNVNDKGQE
-183 GMELSHEAELAGH
+183 GMELSREKDLAAH

-206 LGRVVEDVAITQLPR
+206 LGRVVEDVAIEQLPQ

-227 LSIDSKIQYLA
+227 LSIDSKIQFLA
-238 YNAVKNAVEEHHAKA
+238 YNAVKNAVEQHHAKA

-268 LANWPSYNPND
+268 LANYPSYNPND
-279 RSKLNGEQLRNRVLT
+279 RKNLSGEQLRNRVLT

-302 MKPFTVSIALEK
+302 MKPLTVSIALEK
-314 GAVTPNTPMAIGA
+314 GSVTPNQNMAIGA
-327 SYLIGPKPITDTH
+327 SYLVGPKPITDTH
-340 PYGVLTVA
+340 PYGNLTVA
-348 QIIQKSSNIG
+348 QVIQKSSNIG
-358 TAKLAMQMQS
+358 TAKIAMNNLS
-368 KEMWDMYTA
+368 PEEMWDFYTA
-377 VGFGQAP
+377 VGLGQSP

-395 LHPYK
+395 VHPFK

-414 GIAASLFQVAHA
+414 GISASLFQVARA
-426 YTIFARDG
+426 YTVFARDG

-440 IERSPEFKQ
+440 IERSPEVKP
-449 GTRVISAKTAIEMR
+449 GTRVLSAKTAIEMR
-463 SMLESVTEPG
+463 EMLETVTEPG
-473 GTAVKAHSDGFRVGG
+473 GTAIKAQTEGYRVGG

-495 VSGKGYSSNKYRAYF
+495 LVGKGYGNKYRAYF
-510 SGIAP
+510 VGLAP

-541 APVFSTIVSETLQT
+541 APVFSTIVGETLRT
-555 MNIVPDTN
+555 LNVLPDSK
-563 VKQMVMR
+563 VKQMAG
-570 DEVAPTEAH
+570 DDKKPTETRTA
-579 GDNLLQIHKVV
+579 NLQTQHAV

>member
-1 MKPVGFSATPN
+1 MRPVGFSTTPN

-27 ILFFLFML
+27 LLFFVFMML
-35 LLARAFWI
+35 LLRAFWI
-43 QGPGNAFYE
+43 QGPGNEFYE
-52 AKAVRGTQRELEL
+52 AKGVRGTQRELEL

-89 IAYNDTVPDDLS
+89 LAYNDTVPDDLS
-101 AEKIRKLAQL
+101 ADKVKKLASL
-111 LQIGEA
+111 LKMSEA
-117 DLRKKL
+117 ELRKKL
-123 KEERKQVFLKRQVDP
+123 KEERKQVFLKRQVEP
-138 EIAQQI
+138 AIAQQI
-144 KRLEIPGIG
+144 KQLEIPGIG

-183 GMELSHEAELAGH
+183 GMELSREKELAGH

-206 LGRVVEDVAITQLPR
+206 LGRVVEEMAILQLPQ
-221 NGKDLQ
+221 NGKDLN

-238 YNAVKNAVEEHHAKA
+238 YNAVKDAVEKHHAKA

-268 LANWPSYNPND
+268 LANYPSYNPND
-279 RSKLNGEQLRNRVLT
+279 RKNLTGEQLRNRVLT

-302 MKPFTVSIALEK
+302 MKPLTVAIALEK
-314 GAVTPNTPMAIGA
+314 GSVKPETNMVIGA
-327 SYLIGPKPITDTH
+327 KYLVGPKPITDTH
-340 PYGVLTVA
+340 PYGNLTVSE
-348 QIIQKSSNIG
+348 IIQKSSNIG
-358 TAKLAMQMQS
+358 TAKIAMNS
-368 KEMWDMYTA
+368 LSSEEMWDFYTA
-377 VGFGQAP
+377 VGLGQAP
-384 KIGFPGAVAGT
+384 KIGFPGAVGGT
-395 LHPYK
+395 VHPFK

-414 GIAASLFQVAHA
+414 GISASLFQVARA
-426 YTIFARDG
+426 YTVFARDG

-440 IERSPEFKQ
+440 IERSPNFKS
-449 GTRVISAKTAIEMR
+449 GTRVLSAKTAIEMR
-463 SMLESVTEPG
+463 AMLETVTEPG
-473 GTAVKAHSDGFRVGG
+473 GTAIKAQAEGFRVGG

-495 VSGKGYSSNKYRAYF
+495 LVGKGYGNKYRAYF
-510 SGIAP
+510 AGLAP

-528 EPTGGSHYGGDVA
+528 EPTNGSHYGGDVA
-541 APVFSTIVSETLQT
+541 APVFSTIVSETLNT
-555 MNIVPDTN
+555 LNVLPDN
-563 VKQMVMR
+563 KMKQMVLQ
-570 DEVAPTEAH
+570 DKNPEEVRTA
-579 GDNLLQIHKVV
+579 NLQTQQVV

>member
-1 MKPVGFSATPN
+1 
-12 LVLRLPM
+12 
-19 WRSRLMLF
+19 MLF
-27 ILFFLFML
+27 LLFFVFML
-35 LLARAFWI
+35 LLIRAFWI

-52 AKAVRGTQRELEL
+52 AKGIRGTQRELEL

-101 AEKIRKLAQL
+101 AEKVKSLANL
-111 LQIGEA
+111 LQISESE
-117 DLRKKL
+117 LRKKL
-123 KEERKQVFLKRQVDP
+123 KEERKQIFLKRQVDP
-138 EIAQQI
+138 AVAQQI
-144 KRLEIPGIG
+144 KLLEIPGIG

-171 VGFTNVEDRGQE
+171 VGFTNVNDKGQE
-183 GMELSHEAELAGH
+183 GMELSREKDLAGH

-206 LGRVVEDVAITQLPR
+206 LGRVVEEMAILQLPQ
-221 NGKDLQ
+221 NGKDLN
-227 LSIDSKIQYLA
+227 LSIDSKIQFLA
-238 YNAVKNAVEEHHAKA
+238 YNAVKNAVEQHHAKA

-268 LANWPSYNPND
+268 LANYPSYNPND
-279 RSKLNGEQLRNRVLT
+279 RKYLTGEQLRNRVLT

-302 MKPFTVSIALEK
+302 MKPFTVSLALEK
-314 GAVTPNTPMAIGA
+314 GQVQPNTQMVIGA
-327 SYLIGPKPITDTH
+327 KYLIGPKPITDTH

-358 TAKLAMQMQS
+358 TAKLAMNTSPQ
-368 KEMWDMYTA
+368 EMWELYTA
-377 VGFGQAP
+377 AGFGEAP
-384 KIGFPGAVAGT
+384 KIGFPGAVSGT

-400 KWMPTDQAR
+400 KWVPSDQAR

-414 GIAASLFQVAHA
+414 GISASLFQLARA

-440 IERSPEFKQ
+440 IERSPEVKA
-449 GTRVISAKTAIEMR
+449 GTPVISAKTAIEMR
-463 SMLESVTEPG
+463 SMLETVTEPG
-473 GTAVKAHSDGFRVGG
+473 GTAIKAQAEGFRVGG

-495 VSGKGYSSNKYRAYF
+495 LVGKGYGNKYRAYF
-510 SGIAP
+510 AGLAP
-515 ISAPRIVVAVMID
+515 ISAPRIVVAVMMD

-541 APVFSTIVSETLQT
+541 APVFSTIVSETLHT
-555 MNIVPDTN
+555 LNVLPDSK
-563 VKQMVMR
+563 VKQMV
-570 DEVAPTEAH
+570 
-579 GDNLLQIHKVV
+579 LQDKTPEEIRTANVQTQHVV

>member
-1 MKPVGFSATPN
+1 MRPVGFSTTPN

-27 ILFFLFML
+27 LLFFVFMML
-35 LLARAFWI
+35 LLRAFWI
-43 QGPGNAFYE
+43 QGPGNEFYE
-52 AKAVRGTQRELEL
+52 AKGVRGTQRELEL

-89 IAYNDTVPDDLS
+89 LAYNDTVPDDLS
-101 AEKIRKLAQL
+101 ADKVKKLASL
-111 LQIGEA
+111 LKMSEA
-117 DLRKKL
+117 ELRKKL
-123 KEERKQVFLKRQVDP
+123 KEERKQVFLKRQVEP
-138 EIAQQI
+138 AIAQQI
-144 KRLEIPGIG
+144 KQLEIPGIG

-183 GMELSHEAELAGH
+183 GMELSREKELAGH

-206 LGRVVEDVAITQLPR
+206 LGRVVEEMAILQLPQ
-221 NGKDLQ
+221 NGKDLN

-238 YNAVKNAVEEHHAKA
+238 YNAVKDAVEKHHAKA

-268 LANWPSYNPND
+268 LANYPSYNPND
-279 RSKLNGEQLRNRVLT
+279 RKNLTGEQLRNRVLT

-302 MKPFTVSIALEK
+302 MKPLTVAIALEK
-314 GAVTPNTPMAIGA
+314 GSVKPETNMVIGA
-327 SYLIGPKPITDTH
+327 KYLVGPKPITDTH
-340 PYGVLTVA
+340 LYGNLTVSE
-348 QIIQKSSNIG
+348 IIQKSSNIG
-358 TAKLAMQMQS
+358 TAKIAMNS
-368 KEMWDMYTA
+368 LSSEEMWDFYTA
-377 VGFGQAP
+377 VGLGQAP
-384 KIGFPGAVAGT
+384 KIGFPGAVGGT
-395 LHPYK
+395 VHPFK

-414 GIAASLFQVAHA
+414 GISASLFQVARA
-426 YTIFARDG
+426 YTVFARDG

-440 IERSPEFKQ
+440 IERSPNFKS
-449 GTRVISAKTAIEMR
+449 GTRVLSAKTAIEMR
-463 SMLESVTEPG
+463 AMLETVTEPG
-473 GTAVKAHSDGFRVGG
+473 GTAIKAQAEGFRVGG

-495 VSGKGYSSNKYRAYF
+495 LVGKGYGNKYRAYF
-510 SGIAP
+510 AGLAP

-528 EPTGGSHYGGDVA
+528 EPTNGSHYGGDVA
-541 APVFSTIVSETLQT
+541 APVFSTIVSETLNT
-555 MNIVPDTN
+555 LNVLPDN
-563 VKQMVMR
+563 KMKQMVLQ
-570 DEVAPTEAH
+570 DKNPEEVRTA
-579 GDNLLQIHKVV
+579 NLQTQQVV

>member
-1 MKPVGFSATPN
+1 MRPVGFSTTPY

-27 ILFFLFML
+27 LLFFVFMML
-35 LLARAFWI
+35 LLRAFWI

-52 AKAVRGTQRELEL
+52 AKGVRGTQRELEL

-77 QVIATSLEAKSV
+77 QVIATSLEAKSI

-101 AEKIRKLAQL
+101 ADKLQKLANL
-111 LQIGEA
+111 LQISKA

-123 KEERKQVFLKRQVDP
+123 QEDRKQVFLKRQVDP
-138 EIAQQI
+138 KVAQQI
-144 KRLEIPGIG
+144 MQLEIPGIG
-153 LNNEYRRF
+153 LNNEYKRF

-171 VGFTNVEDRGQE
+171 VGFTNVNDKGQE
-183 GMELSHEAELAGH
+183 GMELSREKDLAAH

-206 LGRVVEDVAITQLPR
+206 LGRVVEDIAIEQLPQ

-227 LSIDSKIQYLA
+227 LSIDSKIQFLA
-238 YNAVKNAVEEHHAKA
+238 YNAVKSAVEQHHAKA
-253 GGAVVLDTQT
+253 GGAVVLDAQT

-268 LANWPSYNPND
+268 LANYPSYNPND
-279 RSKLNGEQLRNRVLT
+279 RRNLSGEQLRNRVLT

-302 MKPFTVSIALEK
+302 IKPLTVSIALEK
-314 GAVTPNTPMAIGA
+314 GSVAPNTNMAIGA
-327 SYLIGPKPITDTH
+327 KYLVGPKPITDTH
-340 PYGVLTVA
+340 PYGNLTVA
-348 QIIQKSSNIG
+348 EVIQKSSNIG
-358 TAKLAMQMQS
+358 TAKIAMNYLS
-368 KEMWDMYTA
+368 PEEMWDFYTA
-377 VGFGQAP
+377 VGLGQSP

-395 LHPYK
+395 VHPYK

-414 GIAASLFQVAHA
+414 GISASLFQVARA

-440 IERSPEFKQ
+440 IERSPDAKT
-449 GTRVISAKTAIEMR
+449 GTRVLSAKTAIEMR
-463 SMLESVTEPG
+463 EMLETVTESG
-473 GTAVKAHSDGFRVGG
+473 GTAVKAQAEGYRVGG

-495 VSGKGYSSNKYRAYF
+495 LVGKGYGNKYRAYF
-510 SGIAP
+510 AGLAP
-515 ISAPRIVVAVMID
+515 ISAPRIVVAVMVD

-541 APVFSTIVSETLQT
+541 APVFSTIVGETLRAL
-555 MNIVPDTN
+555 NVLPDN
-563 VKQMVMR
+563 KVKQMAL
-570 DEVAPTEAH
+570 DDKSPTEVRTANAQTQH
-579 GDNLLQIHKVV
+579 AV

>member
-1 MKPVGFSATPN
+1 MRPVGFSTTPN

-27 ILFFLFML
+27 LLFFVFMML
-35 LLARAFWI
+35 LLRAFWI

-52 AKAVRGTQRELEL
+52 AKGVRGTQRELEL

-89 IAYNDTVPDDLS
+89 IAYNDTVPDDL
-101 AEKIRKLAQL
+101 AADKVQKLASL
-111 LQIGEA
+111 LQMNEA
-117 DLRKKL
+117 ELRKKL

-138 EIAQQI
+138 VIAQQI
-144 KRLEIPGIG
+144 KQLEIPGIG

-171 VGFTNVEDRGQE
+171 VGFTNVNDKGQE
-183 GMELSHEAELAGH
+183 GMELSRENELAGH

-206 LGRVVEDVAITQLPR
+206 LGRVVEDVAILQLPQ
-221 NGKDLQ
+221 NGKDLN
-227 LSIDSKIQYLA
+227 LSIDSKIQFLA
-238 YNAVKNAVEEHHAKA
+238 YNAVKDAVEKHHAKA

-268 LANWPSYNPND
+268 LANYPSYNPND
-279 RSKLNGEQLRNRVLT
+279 RRYLTGEQLRNRVLT

-302 MKPFTVSIALEK
+302 MKPLTISIALEK
-314 GAVTPNTPMAIGA
+314 GAVKPDTNMVIGA
-327 SYLIGPKPITDTH
+327 KYLVGPKPITDTH
-340 PYGVLTVA
+340 PYGNLTVA

-358 TAKLAMQMQS
+358 TAKIAMNNLS
-368 KEMWDMYTA
+368 AEEMWDFYTA
-377 VGFGQAP
+377 VGLGQAP

-395 LHPYK
+395 VHPFK

-414 GIAASLFQVAHA
+414 GISASLFQVARA
-426 YTIFARDG
+426 YTVFARDG

-440 IERSPEFKQ
+440 IERSPEFKP
-449 GTRVISAKTAIEMR
+449 GVKVLSPKTAIEMR
-463 SMLESVTEPG
+463 NMMEAVTEPG
-473 GTAVKAHSDGFRVGG
+473 GTAVKAQAEGYRVGG

-495 VSGKGYSSNKYRAYF
+495 LVGKGYGNSYRAYF
-510 SGIAP
+510 AGLAP

-541 APVFSTIVSETLQT
+541 APVFSTIVGETLRSLK
-555 MNIVPDTN
+555 VLPDN
-563 VKQMVMR
+563 KVKQMVLEDKVPEEIR
-570 DEVAPTEAH
+570 PAAAH
-579 GDNLLQIHKVV
+579 AQHVV

>member
-1 MKPVGFSATPN
+1 MRPVGFSTTPN

-27 ILFFLFML
+27 LLFFVFML
-35 LLARAFWI
+35 LLLRAFWI

-77 QVIATSLEAKSV
+77 NVIATSLEAKSV

-101 AEKIRKLAQL
+101 AEKVRQLASL
-111 LQIGEA
+111 LQMNES
-117 DLRKKL
+117 DLRRKL

-138 EIAQQI
+138 AVAQQI
-144 KRLEIPGIG
+144 KQLEIPGIG

-183 GMELSHEAELAGH
+183 GMELSHEKELAAR

-206 LGRVVEDVAITQLPR
+206 LGRIVEDVAIEQEPQ

-268 LANWPSYNPND
+268 LANYPSYNPND
-279 RSKLNGEQLRNRVLT
+279 RRNLTGEQLRNRVLT

-302 MKPFTVSIALEK
+302 IKPFTISTALEK
-314 GAVTPNTPMAIGA
+314 GAITPNTNMVIGA

-340 PYGVLTVA
+340 PYGNLTVS
-348 QIIQKSSNIG
+348 QVIQKSSNIG
-358 TAKLAMQMQS
+358 TAKIAMNNLS
-368 KEMWDMYTA
+368 PEEMWNMYSA

-384 KIGFPGAVAGT
+384 KIGFPGSVSGT
-395 LHPYK
+395 LHPYQ
-400 KWMPTDQAR
+400 KWGASDQAR

-414 GIAASLFQVAHA
+414 GISASLFQVARA
-426 YTIFARDG
+426 YTVFARDG

-440 IERSPEFKQ
+440 IERSPEFKP
-449 GTRVISAKTAIEMR
+449 GVRVISAKTAIEMR
-463 SMLESVTEPG
+463 SMLETVTEPG
-473 GTAVKAHSDGFRVGG
+473 GTAVKAQADGYRVGG

-495 VSGKGYSSNKYRAYF
+495 LVGKGYGNSYRAYF

-541 APVFSTIVSETLQT
+541 APVFSTIVSETLRT
-555 MNIVPDTN
+555 LNVLPDANI
-563 VKQMVMR
+563 KQMVSDDVKR
-570 DEVAPTEAH
+570 PPENQVT
-579 GDNLLQIHKVV
+579 GLQVQQVV

>member
-1 MKPVGFSATPN
+1 MRTVGFSTTPN

-27 ILFFLFML
+27 LLFFVFML
-35 LLARAFWI
+35 LLLRAFWI

-52 AKAVRGTQRELEL
+52 AKGVRGTQRELEL

-89 IAYNDTVPDDLS
+89 IAYNDTVPDDL
-101 AEKIRKLAQL
+101 AADKVKKLAGL
-111 LQIGEA
+111 LQISEA
-117 DLRKKL
+117 ELRKKL
-123 KEERKQVFLKRQVDP
+123 KDDRKQVFLKRQVDP
-138 EIAQQI
+138 EIALQI
-144 KRLEIPGIG
+144 KQLEIPGIG

-171 VGFTNVEDRGQE
+171 VGFTNVEDKGQE
-183 GMELSHEAELAGH
+183 GMELSRERELAAH
-196 PGQRRVVVDR
+196 PGQRRVVIDR
-206 LGRVVEDVAITQLPR
+206 LGRVVEDIAIEQLPQ

-238 YNAVKNAVEEHHAKA
+238 YNAVKSAVEQHHAKA

-268 LANWPSYNPND
+268 LANYPSYNPND
-279 RSKLNGEQLRNRVLT
+279 RRNLSGEQLRNRVLT

-302 MKPFTVSIALEK
+302 MKPLTISIALEK
-314 GAVTPNTPMAIGA
+314 GVVKPNTNMVIGA
-327 SYLIGPKPITDTH
+327 KYLVGPKPITDSH
-340 PYGVLTVA
+340 PFANLTVS
-348 QIIQKSSNIG
+348 QVIQKSSNIG
-358 TAKLAMQMQS
+358 TAKIALNNLSAE
-368 KEMWDMYTA
+368 EMWDFYTS
-377 VGFGQAP
+377 VGLGQAP

-395 LHPYK
+395 VHPFK
-400 KWMPTDQAR
+400 KWVPTDQAR

-414 GIAASLFQVAHA
+414 GISASLFQVARA

-434 ELVPLT
+434 ELIPLT
-440 IERSPEFKQ
+440 IERSPGVKS
-449 GTRVISAKTAIEMR
+449 GTQVLSAKTAIEMR
-463 SMLESVTEPG
+463 EMMETVTETG
-473 GTAVKAHSDGFRVGG
+473 GTAVKAQTEGYRVGG

-495 VSGKGYSSNKYRAYF
+495 LVGKGYGNSYRAYF
-510 SGIAP
+510 AGLAP

-541 APVFSTIVSETLQT
+541 APVFSTIVGETLRAL
-555 MNIVPDTN
+555 NVAPDTRPNLMALDDKSSTEVRTAN
-563 VKQMVMR
+563 VQ
-570 DEVAPTEAH
+570 TQH
-579 GDNLLQIHKVV
+579 VV

>member
-1 MKPVGFSATPN
+1 MRRVGFSTTPN

-27 ILFFLFML
+27 LLFFVFMML
-35 LLARAFWI
+35 LLRAFWI
-43 QGPGNAFYE
+43 QGPGNEFYE
-52 AKAVRGTQRELEL
+52 AKGVRGTQRELEL

-101 AEKIRKLAQL
+101 ADKFKKLAGL
-111 LQIGEA
+111 LKMSETE
-117 DLRKKL
+117 LRKKL
-123 KEERKQVFLKRQVDP
+123 KEERKQIFLKRQVEP
-138 EIAQQI
+138 AIAQQI
-144 KRLEIPGIG
+144 KQLEIPGIG

-183 GMELSHEAELAGH
+183 GMELSREKELAGH

-206 LGRVVEDVAITQLPR
+206 LGRVVEEMAILQLPQ
-221 NGKDLQ
+221 NGKDLN

-238 YNAVKNAVEEHHAKA
+238 YNAVKDAVEKHQAKA

-268 LANWPSYNPND
+268 LANYPSYNPND
-279 RSKLNGEQLRNRVLT
+279 RKYLTGEQLRNRVLT

-302 MKPFTVSIALEK
+302 MKPLTVAIALEK
-314 GAVTPNTPMAIGA
+314 GAVKPDTNMVIGA
-327 SYLIGPKPITDTH
+327 KYLIGPKPITDTH
-340 PYGVLTVA
+340 PYGNLTVA
-348 QIIQKSSNIG
+348 EIIQKSSNIG
-358 TAKLAMQMQS
+358 TAKIAMNS
-368 KEMWDMYTA
+368 LSPEEMWDFYTA
-377 VGFGQAP
+377 VGFGHSP

-395 LHPYK
+395 VHPFK

-414 GIAASLFQVAHA
+414 GISASLFQVAQA
-426 YTIFARDG
+426 YTVFARDG

-440 IERSPEFKQ
+440 IERSPNFKP
-449 GTRVISAKTAIEMR
+449 GTRVLSAKTAIEMR
-463 SMLESVTEPG
+463 TMLETVTEPG
-473 GTAVKAHSDGFRVGG
+473 GTAIKAQAEGFRVGG

-495 VSGKGYSSNKYRAYF
+495 LVGKAYGNKYRAYF
-510 SGIAP
+510 AGLAP

-528 EPTGGSHYGGDVA
+528 EPTVGGHYGGEVA
-541 APVFSTIVSETLQT
+541 APVFSTIVSETLNT
-555 MNIVPDTN
+555 LNVLPDN
-563 VKQMVMR
+563 KVKQMVLQ
-570 DEVAPTEAH
+570 DK
-579 GDNLLQIHKVV
+579 NLEEIRAANVQTQQVV